1 MAEELSRRAL
11 DWALAEAASHE
22 ATLQVVNVYDLAP
35 LIAPLGAPMPPD
47 TEIVDTS
54 SKSLLEEMTAGAGDA
69 GVDIELVPANGAPAR
84 TLLDA
89 ARDADL
95 LVVGSRGLGG
105 LRRLLVGSVSQ
116 QCVYHSTCPVA
127 VVHAPAEETDDA
139 R

>member
-1 MAEELSRRAL
+1 MPS
-11 DWALAEAASHE
+11 
-22 ATLQVVNVYDLAP
+22 LQVINVYDLAP
-35 LIAPLGAPMPPD
+35 LIPPLGAPMPPD
-47 TEIVDTS
+47 TGIVDKS
-54 SKSLLEEMTAGAGDA
+54 SQELLEEMTAGAADA
-69 GVDIELVPANGAPAR
+69 GVDIELVPANGPPAR

-127 VVHAPAEETDDA
+127 VVHAPAEATDDDA